1 MNRDTQV
8 ELTQLYIDHKGWLSH
23 FLKKRLNGSHQAADM
38 VQDIYLKILVNG
50 KIPPK
55 DYARQY
61 LVSAAKNLIIDRN
74 RRWRIEQAYLESIRN
89 LPEET
94 HDSPE
99 YRLQIIETLIEVD
112 VLLHKLTEK
121 ARQAFLLRRVEG
133 LSYKV
138 IAEQLDISLSS
149 VEKYVAKGLQ
159 ACAMAMMESDL

>member
-1 MNRDTQV
+1 MNRDTQI
-8 ELTQLYIDHKGWLSH
+8 ELTQLYNDHKGWLSH
-23 FLKKRLNGSHQAADM
+23 FLKKRLSGSHQAADII
-38 VQDIYLKILVNG
+38 QDIYLKILISG

-55 DYARQY
+55 NYARQY
-61 LVSAAKNLIIDRN
+61 LVSTAKNLIIDQS
-74 RRWRIEQAYLESIRN
+74 RRWRIEQAYLESIKH

-94 HDSPE
+94 QDSPE

-133 LSYKV
+133 LSYQT
-138 IAEQLDISLSS
+138 IAKQLDVSLSS

-159 ACAMAMMESDL
+159 ACAMAMMENDL